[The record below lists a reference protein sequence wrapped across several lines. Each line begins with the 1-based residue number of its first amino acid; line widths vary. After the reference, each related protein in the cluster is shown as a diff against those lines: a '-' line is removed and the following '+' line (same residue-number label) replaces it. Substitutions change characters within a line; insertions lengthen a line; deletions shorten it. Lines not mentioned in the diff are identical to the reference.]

1 MTERGVNVG
10 VKVILCFFNTAL
22 IPFGTCFL
30 LVRHIRIQLKT
41 CCIVRRGL
49 TVKNWSGL
57 IATSFF
63 VIAI

>member
-1 MTERGVNVG
+1 MG

-22 IPFGTCFL
+22 IPFGMRFL
-30 LVRHIRIQLKT
+30 LVRHIKIQVKI
-41 CCIVRRGL
+41 CCIVRIGL